1 MSRIDVESGVAV
13 AVAEID
19 DPAVAVCAA
28 CSHSLESH
36 DTIARRFCAATQA
49 GTFNRGCVCSG
60 GPEKAVTTAMRV
72 AK

>member
-19 DPAVAVCAA
+19 DPAVTACAA
-28 CSHSLESH
+28 CPHSVESH
-36 DTIARRFCAATQA
+36 DMIARRFCTATQA
-49 GTFNRGCVCSG
+49 GAFNRGCVCSG

-72 AK
+72 SK